1 MLESEW
7 TLFVCM
13 TLYTSCVRARCE
25 SCLFELETAV
35 RVMTIAALHR
45 AFEHLVMKRQI
56 ELVLCFAVTT
66 ETKLGFAAFQ

>member
-1 MLESEW
+1 MLVSER
-7 TLFVCM
+7 TLLIGM

-45 AFEHLVMKRQI
+45 AFEHLVMKWFI
-56 ELVLCFAVTT
+56 EVGLNFVV
-66 ETKLGFAAFQ
+66 AADAELRLAGS